1 MPIAG
6 LEKSQVNGFANLQ
19 FRAQCFVNENQK
31 QIQEDFDKLKAK
43 YGTVLGHSKQ
53 SHKRMLSSASSVA
66 SKKQKK
72 AKAKKEKEKIEVE
85 YNGALLPFCLET
97 VNNGMVAFFREL
109 QKYLLILLSM

>member
-1 MPIAG
+1 M
-6 LEKSQVNGFANLQ
+6 NGFANLQ

-53 SHKRMLSSASSVA
+53 SHKRMSSSASSVA